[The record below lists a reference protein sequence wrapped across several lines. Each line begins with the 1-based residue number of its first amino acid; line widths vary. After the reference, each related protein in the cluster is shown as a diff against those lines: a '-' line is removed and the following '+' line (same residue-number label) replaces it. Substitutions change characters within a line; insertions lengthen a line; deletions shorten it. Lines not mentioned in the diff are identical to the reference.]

1 MADAS
6 RATSLTQLLGRL
18 GEVERGRF
26 WESTGVDVEH
36 WNIDKTRFAA
46 FEKNIDE
53 YRKALAD
60 ALKSGGAADSSQ
72 QTPHFRC
79 DSCGATQFESAYYVN
94 VPKCVTLCAECTNV
108 LVKRVRHE
116 N

>member
-6 RATSLTQLLGRL
+6 RATSLIQLLRRL
-18 GEVERGRF
+18 GEVERERF

-46 FEKNIDE
+46 FEKSIDE
-53 YRKALAD
+53 YCKALAD
-60 ALKSGGAADSSQ
+60 ALNSAGATDGSQ

-108 LVKRVRHE
+108 LVERVRHE